1 MRIIITK
8 RMLLL
13 HLTFPTENL
22 MKIWQRWLKENL
34 LFISIIQICKKI
46 DLTYPSHEEQI
57 QISGYFG
64 ALDHLI
70 TLHQR
75 ECEKWQT
82 LKKALLQKMFVL

>member
-70 TLHQR
+70 TLR
-75 ECEKWQT
+75 VLSIRIEKKVNYFYEVT
-82 LKKALLQKMFVL
+82 TSD

>member
-1 MRIIITK
+1 
-8 RMLLL
+8 
-13 HLTFPTENL
+13 
-22 MKIWQRWLKENL
+22 MKIWQRDLE
-34 LFISIIQICKKI
+34 KI

-75 ECEKWQT
+75 ERENTDFGRKET
-82 LKKALLQKMFVL
+82 

>member
-1 MRIIITK
+1 MAK
-8 RMLLL
+8 MAQGKSVVHL
-13 HLTFPTENL
+13 HNTDLE
-22 MKIWQRWLKENL
+22 
-34 LFISIIQICKKI
+34 KI

-75 ECEKWQT
+75 ECDKWQT
-82 LKKALLQKMFVL
+82 MKKVLLQKMFV